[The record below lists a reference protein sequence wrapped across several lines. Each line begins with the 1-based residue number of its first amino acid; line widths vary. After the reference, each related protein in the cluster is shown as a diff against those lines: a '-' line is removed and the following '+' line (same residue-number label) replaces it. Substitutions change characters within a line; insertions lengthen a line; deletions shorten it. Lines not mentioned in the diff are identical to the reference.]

1 MGLGTDGASTMTGRK
16 EGLTGHFLRHNP
28 HLQNTHCA
36 AHRLALCTEQAAK
49 KVPGMLKFQ
58 ETLHFKNSPTKADKL
73 EAIQKV
79 LNEPSVKYREV
90 HQVNLLV

>member
-36 AHRLALCTEQAAK
+36 AHRLALCTEQVAK
-49 KVPGMLKFQ
+49 KVTGC
-58 ETLHFKNSPTKADKL
+58 
-73 EAIQKV
+73 
-79 LNEPSVKYREV
+79 
-90 HQVNLLV
+90 

>member
-1 MGLGTDGASTMTGRK
+1 M
-16 EGLTGHFLRHNP
+16 
-28 HLQNTHCA
+28 
-36 AHRLALCTEQAAK
+36 EQAAK

-58 ETLHFKNSPTKADKL
+58 ETLETIFYHFKNSPTKADKL

-90 HQVNLLV
+90 HQVN